1 MELRLTRRNARKK
14 SNETDD
20 AFPVRMERAFI
31 LVLLLSLSFPL
42 KVVAGGP
49 FRELFFLLQFGEF
62 SGGEFSVKFVIFCR
76 YF

>member
-49 FRELFFLLQFGEF
+49 FRELFFCCNFRGWESF
-62 SGGEFSVKFVIFCR
+62 RAENFRSSS
-76 YF
+76 